1 MSRGTSHYKRTGSY
15 PEECF
20 IQDIVASHFRTKGFN
35 RIEANCVDYVCEHPD
50 TGDRWHIEVHGASA
64 AVGLDFM
71 LGIGQL
77 VRGIS
82 HRNTKYALA
91 LPDMPQFRNQIRN
104 IEPWVCKALNLH
116 WILVDQDGDF
126 TVLEP

>member
-1 MSRGTSHYKRTGSY
+1 MSSETTEYKRTGTF

-20 IQDIVASHFRTKGFN
+20 VQEIVDSHFKESGFH
-35 RIEANCVDYVCEHPD
+35 RIATNCVDYVCEHPD

-64 AVGLDFM
+64 AIGLDFR

-77 VRGIS
+77 LRGIS
-82 HRNTKYALA
+82 RQNTKYALA
-91 LPDMPQFRNQIRN
+91 FPDMPQFRNQIKN

-116 WILVDQDGDF
+116 WLLVNQDGEI
-126 TVLEP
+126 TVLSP